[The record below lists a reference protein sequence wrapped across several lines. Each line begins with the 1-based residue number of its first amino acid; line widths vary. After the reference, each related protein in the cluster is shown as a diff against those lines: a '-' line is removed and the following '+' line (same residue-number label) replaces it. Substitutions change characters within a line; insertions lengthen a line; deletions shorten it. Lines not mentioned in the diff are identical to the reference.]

1 MAGVNGNGTGA
12 PPIASRSVVQGEL
25 KRALRSEHRNPGSSV
40 LLLRAAPEWR
50 DDTDFEADIDG
61 SQVPVAVTACSTV
74 LAVLDALA
82 ADRDAGRYLV
92 VLTPCETHEVGDSVL
107 ARAMR
112 PEIKPINR
120 WDLVQDAFGARHLD
134 QTLTR
139 SENRWVAEALLD
151 AQPAGG
157 WRRLA
162 GPVLTEATALNRLAA
177 TRLGMGGT
185 AGDGGVDAAALLD
198 WTADPA
204 AVASFLALRDDERA
218 GLIKWLKQTAKP
230 VADIVFGMAET
241 GKIIDAMPFGL
252 VAAALYSRDD
262 ALTARVRAEERYLA
276 GNSLDPGTM
285 RAFGEAAE
293 SLVIRWTDNGHA
305 PQAAAMCERAEA
317 ILADLGGSAVAGES
331 KVLEAGLNARFAA
344 LADALG
350 RVLPEPDALWLAAV
364 EDALLRVR
372 EHGRK
377 TSRDAEVR
385 AAEAAVRLARWLAS
399 PEEPPATL
407 ADGAIRMLRSWAWAD
422 RALAVIFRADT
433 SRVPR
438 LDGVYASLWDSAK
451 RRRAQ
456 LDAAFAGKLAA
467 WTQGSAATDS
477 LLLVENVME
486 RVARPV
492 AAQRLPVIVVLD
504 GMSAAVGCE
513 LAEEITGSGLWMEAG
528 RSSDGREPALATVP
542 SVTAISRTSL
552 LTGALR
558 SGGQAEERAG
568 FTAFWG
574 RRKSRL
580 FHKADLTPEPGQ
592 SLNSAT
598 RDAIAEPDA
607 VVGIVLN
614 TIDDMLGKEKPGGP
628 AHWTITDVT
637 YLRQV
642 LDEARRASR
651 PVILTADHGY
661 VLDCGQP
668 ASTVQSNSARYRAG
682 TPGPGEITVRGPRV
696 LAGGGEVVAAVD
708 ETIRYTPKKAGYHGG
723 ASPAEVVI
731 PVITL
736 LPSASL
742 VPPGWFA
749 YDAVGHAPA
758 WWEAPAMGVSQPSP
772 TPDAAMPPAK
782 PSSIRKRALAAG
794 TDDGSA
800 LFDVSEIMPSSA
812 ASSTASSLGAQ
823 IAASLRLAS
832 QRQFVRRAPGDASVA
847 ALIDGLIQAGGRLTI
862 AEAAAAAGE
871 PPVRMSGY
879 LAQVTRLLNV
889 DGYAVLQVID
899 GGRMVELNRQL
910 LKQQLLGE

>member
-1 MAGVNGNGTGA
+1 MAKADGNVTGA
-12 PPIASRSVVQGEL
+12 PPVANRSVVQGEL

-50 DDTDFEADIDG
+50 DDAEFDADIDG
-61 SQVPVAVTACSTV
+61 SSVPVAVAACPTV

-82 ADRDAGRYLV
+82 SNRDTGRFLV
-92 VLTPCETHEVGDSVL
+92 VLTQCETHEVGDSVL

-120 WDLVQDAFGARHLD
+120 WDLVQDAFGARYLD

-139 SENRWVAEALLD
+139 SENRWVAEALLN
-151 AQPAGG
+151 ALPASG

-177 TRLGMGGT
+177 ARLGMG
-185 AGDGGVDAAALLD
+185 AADGDGGVDAAALLD

-204 AVASFLALRDDERA
+204 AVVSFLALRDDERA
-218 GLIKWLKQTAKP
+218 GLVKWLKQTAKP
-230 VADIVFGMAET
+230 VADVVFAMAKA
-241 GKIIDAMPFGL
+241 GKITDAVPFGL

-262 ALTARVRAEERYLA
+262 ALTARIRAEERYLA
-276 GNSLDPGTM
+276 GNSVASGTM
-285 RAFGEAAE
+285 RTFGEAAE

-305 PQAAAMCERAEA
+305 PQAADMCERAEV
-317 ILADLGGSAVAGES
+317 ILGDLGGGAVAGES

-350 RVLPEPDALWLAAV
+350 RATSEPDAVSLAAV
-364 EDALLRVR
+364 EDALVRVR

-385 AAEAAVRLARWLAS
+385 AAEAAVRLARWLAI
-399 PEEPPATL
+399 PEGPPGTL
-407 ADGAIRMLRSWAWAD
+407 ADGAVRMLRYWAWAD
-422 RALAVIFRADT
+422 RALVSILRADT
-433 SRVPR
+433 SRIPR
-438 LDGVYASLWDSAK
+438 LEGVYASLWDKAK

-467 WTQGSAATDS
+467 WTQGSSATDS

-486 RVARPV
+486 RVARSV
-492 AAQRLPVIVVLD
+492 AVQRLPVIVVLD

-528 RSSDGREPALATVP
+528 RRSDGREPVLATVP

-574 RRKSRL
+574 RRKSLL

-592 SLNSAT
+592 PLSSAA
-598 RDAIAEPDA
+598 RAAIAEADA
-607 VVGIVLN
+607 VVGVVLN

-628 AHWTITDVT
+628 AHWTVADVT

-651 PVILTADHGY
+651 PVILTADHGH
-661 VLDCGQP
+661 VLDRGQP
-668 ASTVQSNSARYRAG
+668 PNPAQSDSARYRAG

-708 ETIRYTPKKAGYHGG
+708 ETVRYTPKKAGYHGG
-723 ASPAEVVI
+723 ASPAEVVV

-736 LPSASL
+736 LPSESL
-742 VPPGWFA
+742 LPPGWFT
-749 YDAVGHAPA
+749 YDAIGHAPA
-758 WWEAPAMGVSQPSP
+758 WWEAPAMGASQPSP
-772 TPDAAMPPAK
+772 TPDAAMPRVK
-782 PSSIRKRALAAG
+782 PSSRKRLPAAE

-800 LFDVSEIMPSSA
+800 LFGVSEIMPPAAAPSA
-812 ASSTASSLGAQ
+812 ASSLGAE
-823 IAASLRLAS
+823 IAASPRMAS

-862 AEAAAAAGE
+862 TEAAAAAGE
-871 PPVRMSGY
+871 APVRMSGY

-889 DGYAVLQVID
+889 DGYAVLQATD
-899 GGRMVELNRQL
+899 GGRMVELNQQL
-910 LKQQLLGE
+910 LKQQFLGE